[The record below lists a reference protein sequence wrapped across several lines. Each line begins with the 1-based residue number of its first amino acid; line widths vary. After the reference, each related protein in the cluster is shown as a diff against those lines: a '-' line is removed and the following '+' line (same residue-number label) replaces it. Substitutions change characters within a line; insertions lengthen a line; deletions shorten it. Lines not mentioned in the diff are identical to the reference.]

1 MATTERMTAP
11 AANGASVLHHELRR
25 KFQADGAIDFE
36 ERRILKL
43 SGEVTRSINE
53 ADAQLGVLLSGFRI
67 DGLRSLNFRKRL
79 RCFDRD
85 FDPEPSGPAAAQK
98 ERAA

>member
-11 AANGASVLHHELRR
+11 AADGASVLFHELRR
-25 KFQADGAIDFE
+25 KFEADGVIDFE

-53 ADAQLGVLLSGFRI
+53 ADEQLGVLLSGFRV
-67 DGLRSLNFRKRL
+67 DGLRSRNFRRRL
-79 RCFDRD
+79 RRFDAD
-85 FDPEPSGPAAAQK
+85 FDPDPAGPAAQK
-98 ERAA
+98 KAA

>member
-11 AANGASVLHHELRR
+11 AADGASVLHHELRR
-25 KFQADGAIDFE
+25 KFQADGVIDFE

-53 ADAQLGVLLSGFRI
+53 ADEQLGVLLSGFRVA
-67 DGLRSLNFRKRL
+67 GLRSANFRRRL
-79 RCFDRD
+79 RRYDRD
-85 FDPEPSGPAAAQK
+85 FDPEPDGPATAKAA
-98 ERAA
+98 